1 MANQVVWN
9 DRYNLGVDVIDKEHK
24 KLFGILNK
32 LFDFGEQETKNRWVC
47 QEAVKYFKN
56 HALKHFDDEESY
68 MLSIGYEGMEMHK
81 RIHNNFKAITLP
93 SLEKELTMTDYS
105 EEALDHFIGVCAG
118 WLIGHT
124 MIEDHAIVSGEVPE
138 KWENLMSEDEQ
149 AHMGDMIVS
158 QLYTM
163 FQLDSQLIS
172 NCYGGEKF
180 GKAVYYRLIYTT
192 KEKKKWEFLL
202 VLEERLIINTLGSV
216 LNTKSGVISVMLMNA
231 ARYTSRQFIEH
242 FRGHFSELDEAEID
256 KEQLLSYDQFQR
268 IFEKN
273 KPQFSFLFDTGEGY
287 LAHCMTAVDMAPNV
301 DATSIVTENA
311 MSAVEEYLKHN
322 EEEQIEISHKK
333 KILVVDD
340 SEFMLKTL
348 HQLFDREYEMLTAM
362 SGLSAF
368 RSITLDRPDLII
380 LDYEMPVCNG
390 QQVFEM
396 IRAEEDFADIPV
408 IFLTSNVERESVKK
422 IVELKPQG
430 YLLKSLPLEAIKAEI
445 DKFFEKKG

>member
-24 KLFGILNK
+24 KLFGILNR
-32 LFDFGEQETKNRWVC
+32 LFDFGEHETKNRWVC

-56 HALKHFDDEESY
+56 HTLQHFDDEENY
-68 MLSIGYEGMEMHK
+68 MFSIGYEGMEMHK

-93 SLEKELTMTDYS
+93 SLEKELTMTGYS
-105 EEALDHFIGVCAG
+105 EEALNHFIGVCAG

-124 MIEDHAIVSGEVPE
+124 MIEDHAIVSGEILE

-149 AHMGDMIVS
+149 ALMGDVIVS

-180 GKAVYYRLIYTT
+180 GKAVYYRLVYTT

-202 VLEERLIINTLGSV
+202 VLEERLIINTLGSA
-216 LNTKSGVISVMLMNA
+216 LNTKSNGISVMLMNA

-242 FRGHFSELDEAEID
+242 FKGHFPELDEAKID
-256 KEQLLSYDQFQR
+256 KEQLLSYNQFQR

-287 LAHCMTAVDMAPNV
+287 LAHCMAAVDMTPNV
-301 DATSIVTENA
+301 DAPSIVTENA
-311 MSAVEEYLKHN
+311 MSTVEEYIKQS

-333 KILVVDD
+333 KILIVDD

-348 HQLFDREYEMLTAM
+348 HQLFSKEYELLTAM

-396 IRAEEDFADIPV
+396 IRAEEEFADIPV

-430 YLLKSLPLEAIKAEI
+430 YLLKSLPLDAIKAEI
-445 DKFFEKKG
+445 DKFFKKKG